1 MIGWNLP
8 VRDCNVEMR
17 MNLYLLFSTYGELVQ
32 VRMRETQQLRGQA
45 FVVYKEQ
52 ASADRA
58 LLEL

>member
-1 MIGWNLP
+1 MT
-8 VRDCNVEMR
+8 VEMR
-17 MNLYLLFSTYGELVQ
+17 VNLYLLFSTYGELVQ